1 MLLPVPFRVSNLF
14 NNAMT
19 TTISCQTIAALVTA
33 AAAVVVIVAVVQLLA
48 LEEALTSNVAK
59 L

>member
-33 AAAVVVIVAVVQLLA
+33 AAAAVIVAVVQLLA